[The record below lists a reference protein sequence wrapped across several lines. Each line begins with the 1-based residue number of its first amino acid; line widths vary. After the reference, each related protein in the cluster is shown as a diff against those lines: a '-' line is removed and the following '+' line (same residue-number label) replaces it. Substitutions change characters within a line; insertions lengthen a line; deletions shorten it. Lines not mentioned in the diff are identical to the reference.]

1 LKKKTKY
8 WSCFILLVCSIIY
21 TSPNTFGQI
30 ILVNK
35 ANPIDKIS
43 KSMLR
48 NIFLGNNISWENGRR
63 IQIVD
68 FVLSSPLRKIFN
80 ETTLLLSPQKVSMI
94 WIKVSLSGKSLPP
107 KIVHSEEDVKNFVND
122 NEGAIGYIKSPTT
135 LPQSAKII
143 QIIDE

>member
-1 LKKKTKY
+1 
-8 WSCFILLVCSIIY
+8 
-21 TSPNTFGQI
+21 
-30 ILVNK
+30 
-35 ANPIDKIS
+35 
-43 KSMLR
+43 MLR